1 MIKTFYSLEELHSFL
16 NAAYL
21 VRVEFAMPSDCDSN
35 RFHSAVIRDEIYAIM
50 LCDEIDLLNT
60 DRNGLVFRNGED
72 ARFELVGDFERAEAV
87 EWDTEGEPELEGDKA
102 YFVTIRFAGLYA
114 IHVMVFTAAENAV
127 SADS

>member
-21 VRVEFAMPSDCDSN
+21 VRVEFAMPSDCDSDC
-35 RFHSAVIRDEIYAIM
+35 FHSAVIRDEIYATM

-60 DRNGLVFRNGED
+60 DRKGLVFRE
-72 ARFELVGDFERAEAV
+72 FERAEAV

>member
-21 VRVEFAMPSDCDSN
+21 VRVEFAMPSDCDSKC
-35 RFHSAVIRDEIYAIM
+35 FHSAVIRDKIYATM

-60 DRNGLVFRNGED
+60 DGKGLVFRNGDD
-72 ARFELVGDFERAEAV
+72 ARFELVGEFKRAEAV
-87 EWDTEGEPELEGDKA
+87 EWDTEGEPEIEGDKA

-114 IHVMVFTAAENAV
+114 IHVVVFTAAENAV

>member
-1 MIKTFYSLEELHSFL
+1 MIKTFYSLEELHTFL

-35 RFHSAVIRDEIYAIM
+35 CFHSAVIRDEIYSTM

-72 ARFELVGDFERAEAV
+72 GRFELVGEFERAEAV
-87 EWDTEGEPELEGDKA
+87 EGDTEGEPELEGDKA

-114 IHVMVFTAAENAV
+114 IHALVFTAAENAV